1 MIRQVVNTIREGNV
15 TKRTAKRAAKL
26 LRAVKTTDTAR
37 YETAWQAVQAAV
49 NGTEYQP
56 RNLLDAANL
65 IEEFN
70 L

>member
-1 MIRQVVNTIREGNV
+1 MLNQVVNSIRNGNV

-26 LRAVKTTDTAR
+26 LRAVKTPDTAR

-49 NGTEYQP
+49 NGTEYKP
-56 RNLLDAANL
+56 RNLIDAANL

-70 L
+70 Q